1 MMVWLILAGAGVG
14 LGLTLIIREL
24 VPSHPDLGHALARL
38 HAVPTGDDGVDD
50 TETENSSRWRH
61 RLGAHVRSVTETV
74 GLPIPRRD
82 LDLVGRTVESFL
94 LGKVLLG
101 LVGLAVPP
109 VLAIVA
115 ALVEIALP
123 LTVPTVA
130 SLGCAVMF
138 FFLPDLDVR
147 RSAARARREFRRALC
162 SYVDLVALERLGDAG
177 AVEALDRAADI
188 GTGWVFDRIRDT
200 LVRAHLAGI
209 SPWQGLNELAERVG
223 VTELSD
229 VGDIVALSGEDGAAV
244 HQTLRARARALR
256 TALLTDHESEA
267 NAASERLAIPVAC
280 LGLVFVAL
288 LVYPAIARILSQ
300 T

>member
-24 VPSHPDLGHALARL
+24 VPSPPDLGHALARL
-38 HAVPTGDDGVDD
+38 HAIPPGDDGVDD
-50 TETENSSRWRH
+50 TETEQDSSRWRH

-94 LGKVLLG
+94 LGKVVLG

-115 ALVEIALP
+115 ALVEIPLP
-123 LTVPTVA
+123 LAVPTVA

-147 RSAARARREFRRALC
+147 RSAARARREFRRAIC

-209 SPWQGLNELAERVG
+209 SPWQGLNDLA
-223 VTELSD
+223 
-229 VGDIVALSGEDGAAV
+229 
-244 HQTLRARARALR
+244 
-256 TALLTDHESEA
+256 
-267 NAASERLAIPVAC
+267 
-280 LGLVFVAL
+280 
-288 LVYPAIARILSQ
+288 
-300 T
+300 